1 MSEAREREPA
11 RRPQADVVEGPTG
24 LELGPDGESI
34 GLTPD
39 WAYRI
44 VKHVGNYGESF
55 ERNVGMGSKLQLK
68 RGLNDLASKGGL
80 QYPHP
85 IR

>member
-1 MSEAREREPA
+1 MLKSANPEIKRLLGA
-11 RRPQADVVEGPTG
+11 EGKFGEG
-24 LELGPDGESI
+24 L
-34 GLTPD
+34 GLTTD

-44 VKHVGNYGESF
+44 IRHVGNYGDSF
-55 ERNVGMGSKLQLK
+55 ERDVGMGSKLQLK
-68 RGLNDLASKGGL
+68 RGLNELASKGGL